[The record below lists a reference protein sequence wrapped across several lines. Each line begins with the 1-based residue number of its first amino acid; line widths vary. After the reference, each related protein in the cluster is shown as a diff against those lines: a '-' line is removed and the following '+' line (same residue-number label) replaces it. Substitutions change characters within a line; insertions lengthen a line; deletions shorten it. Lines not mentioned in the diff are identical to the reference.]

1 MRKLRRPIRAFTLI
15 ELLVVIAIIAILAAI
30 LFPVFAQAREKAR
43 QSMCLSNMKQLGLAL
58 TLYVQDYDE
67 VLAYCWLPPADLGS
81 KKGVRNPRTPTW
93 RSMLYPY
100 TKNLAIHHCPSAP
113 SHNSWQPNTRE
124 WGTTGYAA
132 NMVHWPAGSP
142 KPPWSWPQGVTAAN
156 DTDVDM
162 TLAEVRSAAETIL
175 FTDYDDHNDD
185 PLALTDSTR
194 QHDYLR
200 GVTRPVDKGYRR
212 HNDGASYV
220 YLDGHVKWQKL
231 FGRKCDTI
239 GGGADGC
246 PWSIE

>member
-1 MRKLRRPIRAFTLI
+1 MARKRAFTLI

-43 QSMCLSNMKQLGLAL
+43 QSMCLSNCKQLGTAWMM
-58 TLYVQDYDE
+58 YIQDYDE
-67 VLAYCWLPPADLGS
+67 VLAYCFLPPGDLGP

-93 RSMLYPY
+93 PTMLYPY

-113 SHNSWQPNTRE
+113 KYNSWAPGTNE
-124 WGTTGYAA
+124 WGLTGYGA

-142 KPPWSWPQGVTAAN
+142 KPPWSWPQGITAPN

-162 TLAEVRSAAETIL
+162 RLAEVTSIAETIL
-175 FTDYDDHNDD
+175 LTDYDDNTGD
-185 PLALTDSTR
+185 PLAVTDATKG
-194 QHDYLR
+194 HDYIR
-200 GVTRPVDKGYRR
+200 GVTRPDDKAYKR
-212 HNDGASYV
+212 HNDGASYI

-231 FGRKCDTI
+231 FGRKCNTI
-239 GGGADGC
+239 GGGNDGC